1 MDELTARL
9 RERVDAQKG
18 GWRGRLS
25 VVLNELGY
33 ADITSAIG
41 DEINER
47 LAAGNMTISPD
58 ISNPGFVAGA
68 WVKVEATAPAPGET
82 TPWEPA
88 ASSDGD
94 PPAGWYDDPDAPG
107 QQRYWEGHQWAG
119 GVHSGQHG
127 TGGSVPFAYELKLDF
142 PPSEFASRILGMLSG
157 SLANLGY
164 APTIQIE
171 GSASYVRRYSPW
183 YFILLYIIFFP
194 IGLLLLLARPIQTVA
209 ISWREE
215 GGGGTFAE
223 IRGVDARVRGL
234 IGAMADA
241 TRTL

>member
-9 RERVDAQKG
+9 RERVDAQG
-18 GWRGRLS
+18 GSWRGRLY
-25 VVLNELGY
+25 VVLTELGY
-33 ADITSAIG
+33 GDITPAIG
-41 DEINER
+41 DEINVR

-58 ISNPGFVAGA
+58 ISNPGFVTGA
-68 WVKVEATAPAPGET
+68 WVKVEANAPAPGEII
-82 TPWEPA
+82 PWEPA
-88 ASSDGD
+88 ASQDDD
-94 PPAGWYDDPDAPG
+94 PPPGWYDDPDAPG
-107 QQRYWEGHQWAG
+107 QKRYWEGHQWAG
-119 GVHSGQHG
+119 GVHSGHG
-127 TGGSVPFAYELKLDF
+127 SGGSSPFAYELKFDF

-157 SLANLGY
+157 SLASLGY

-209 ISWREE
+209 ISWRQEGE
-215 GGGGTFAE
+215 GGAFAE

-234 IGAMADA
+234 IGAMDNA